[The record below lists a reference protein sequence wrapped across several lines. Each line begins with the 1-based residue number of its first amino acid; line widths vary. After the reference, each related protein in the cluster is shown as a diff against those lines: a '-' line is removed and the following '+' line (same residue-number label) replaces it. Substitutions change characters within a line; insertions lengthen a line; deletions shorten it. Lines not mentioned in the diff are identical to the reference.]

1 MKNNKFNVVLK
12 GFIYLFIGCNAIS
25 FLINATVMSHIAMLL
40 AMVYNLAIIA
50 ILLDLLKIKRKSLYQ
65 FGILQLCYAILQTLL
80 LDKPIEES
88 LFVAVG
94 ICLIMA
100 AMLCLRKDGVSAWK
114 LLLQEDEQTLEKE
127 QNTPFGSKGSVVE
140 DTQIPEV
147 KNEAPMDNLEEP
159 HKENT
164 IIEESTS
171 NTSESVLIDK
181 DFKNTPLPT
190 LPYKEDG
197 SIDFENMTIA
207 QQFTYT
213 SETESVEIA
222 LIDLEANINAIE
234 KSIEKIKNKISS
246 SHIVNRAMMRDS
258 LRKEQAK
265 LEELYELRGKYTPK
279 KKEDSNGGLAILG
292 WIAIIIFVICL
303 LSYLY
308 QKAH

>member
-80 LDKPIEES
+80 LDKPIEEN

-100 AMLCLRKDGVSAWK
+100 AMLCLRKDGVSAWQ
-114 LLLQEDEQTLEKE
+114 LLLKEDEQALETE
-127 QNTPFGSKGSVVE
+127 QNSPFESKDSIIG
-140 DTQIPEV
+140 DTQIPKV
-147 KNEAPMDNLEEP
+147 KNEASAYKPEEP

-164 IIEESTS
+164 IKEDSTNNTKESS
-171 NTSESVLIDK
+171 LIDEVKNTSLSA
-181 DFKNTPLPT
+181 

-197 SIDFENMTIA
+197 SIDFENMTIV

-213 SETESVEIA
+213 SETESVEVA
-222 LIDLEANINAIE
+222 LIDLEANINALE
-234 KSIEKIKNKISS
+234 KSIEKTKNEINS
-246 SHIVNRAMMRDS
+246 SHMVNRAMMRDS
-258 LRKEQAK
+258 LRKKQTK
-265 LEELYELRGKYTPK
+265 LEELYELRSKYAPK
-279 KKEDSNGGLAILG
+279 KNENSKSGLAVLG
-292 WIAIIIFVICL
+292 WLAIILFAICL

-308 QKAH
+308 QKLH

>member
-80 LDKPIEES
+80 LNKPIEEN

-100 AMLCLRKDGVSAWK
+100 AMLCLRKDGVSAWQ
-114 LLLQEDEQTLEKE
+114 LLLKEDEQALETE
-127 QNTPFGSKGSVVE
+127 QNSSFESKDSIIG
-140 DTQIPEV
+140 DTQIPKV
-147 KNEAPMDNLEEP
+147 KNEASAYKSEEP
-159 HKENT
+159 HKGNT
-164 IIEESTS
+164 IKEDSTNNTKESS
-171 NTSESVLIDK
+171 PIDEV
-181 DFKNTPLPT
+181 KNTPLSA

-197 SIDFENMTIA
+197 SIDFENMTIV

-213 SETESVEIA
+213 SETESVEVA
-222 LIDLEANINAIE
+222 LIDLEANINALE
-234 KSIEKIKNKISS
+234 KSIEKTKNEINS
-246 SHIVNRAMMRDS
+246 SHMVNRAMMRDS
-258 LRKEQAK
+258 LRKEQTK
-265 LEELYELRGKYTPK
+265 LEELYELRSKYAPK
-279 KKEDSNGGLAILG
+279 KNENSKSGLSVLGWLAIILF
-292 WIAIIIFVICL
+292 AICL

-308 QKAH
+308 QKLH

>member
-80 LDKPIEES
+80 LDKPIEEN

-100 AMLCLRKDGVSAWK
+100 AMLCLRKDGVSAWQ
-114 LLLQEDEQTLEKE
+114 LLLKEDEQALKTE
-127 QNTPFGSKGSVVE
+127 QNSPFESKDSIIG
-140 DTQIPEV
+140 DTQIPKV
-147 KNEAPMDNLEEP
+147 KNEASAYKPEEP

-164 IIEESTS
+164 IKEDSTNNTKESS
-171 NTSESVLIDK
+171 LIDEVKNTSLSA
-181 DFKNTPLPT
+181 

-197 SIDFENMTIA
+197 SIDFENMTIV

-213 SETESVEIA
+213 SETESVEVA
-222 LIDLEANINAIE
+222 LIDLEANINALE
-234 KSIEKIKNKISS
+234 KSIEKTKNEIKS
-246 SHIVNRAMMRDS
+246 SHMVNRAMMRDS
-258 LRKEQAK
+258 LRKKQTK
-265 LEELYELRGKYTPK
+265 LEELYELRSKYATK
-279 KKEDSNGGLAILG
+279 KNENSKSGLAVLG
-292 WIAIIIFVICL
+292 WLAIILFAICL

-308 QKAH
+308 QKLH